1 MTRLRPSARAPLGLP
16 VWIYLPALIGGAF
29 VIAPLAAML
38 ATVQWSQFWELV
50 TSESSVAALKLSL
63 KTAAMST
70 LLCILFGVPMAAVLA
85 RSHFRGTV
93 RSSIVDPAPA
103 GSAAR
108 GGRYR
113 VAVHVRAQRV
123 DR

>member
-1 MTRLRPSARAPLGLP
+1 LP

-63 KTAAMST
+63 
-70 LLCILFGVPMAAVLA
+70 
-85 RSHFRGTV
+85 
-93 RSSIVDPAPA
+93 
-103 GSAAR
+103 
-108 GGRYR
+108 
-113 VAVHVRAQRV
+113 
-123 DR
+123 